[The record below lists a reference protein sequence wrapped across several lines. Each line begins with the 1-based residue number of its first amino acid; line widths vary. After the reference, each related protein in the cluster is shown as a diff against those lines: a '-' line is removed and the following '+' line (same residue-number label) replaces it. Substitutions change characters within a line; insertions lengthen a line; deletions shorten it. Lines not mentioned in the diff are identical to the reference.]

1 MNNSTYPYL
10 DSDGDL
16 ELQTLTPNVTI
27 SNANLTQRCGI
38 LDEAYMN
45 VWNQCQWWCEGIFF
59 TGMGLVGLVANFA
72 SIGIL
77 GTKDMRKHS
86 FNQLLIA
93 LAIFDILFIMV
104 SNDPVQL

>member
-1 MNNSTYPYL
+1 MDNST
-10 DSDGDL
+10 DSDLYTVGDQ
-16 ELQTLTPNVTI
+16 ELQTLASNVTI
-27 SNANLTQRCGI
+27 SNVNLTLRCGV

-59 TGMGLVGLVANFA
+59 TGIGLVGLVANFA

-77 GTKDMRKHS
+77 ATKDMRKHS

-104 SNDPVQL
+104 S

>member
-1 MNNSTYPYL
+1 MDNST
-10 DSDGDL
+10 DSDLYTVGDQ
-16 ELQTLTPNVTI
+16 ELQTLASNVTI
-27 SNANLTQRCGI
+27 SNVNLTLRCGV

-59 TGMGLVGLVANFA
+59 TGIGLVGLVANFA

-77 GTKDMRKHS
+77 ATKDMRKHS

-93 LAIFDILFIMV
+93 LAIFDILFITV
-104 SNDPVQL
+104 S